1 MAVPRSASL
10 SARAKARRPAC
21 PDRPPSAR
29 LSARR
34 NEGAA
39 DDPDAHRPRGATLS
53 RPPVEA
59 PIRRRIAR
67 LDLHW
72 LRSIGFTV
80 ILVGL
85 VAAAIGADWS
95 ITLGSIATSAVG
107 FGFFYLL
114 FPGGAHFGMTVAN
127 FLAIYACMFEFFR
140 SANFSGAPN
149 EFALPALA
157 LPVLGFLFGCFLR
170 RRQVVA
176 IIRARR
182 VREPEHLPRLSRWF
196 IGTIAVGAASFALP
210 RLALDPLAQGFTLLA
225 SMLAITT
232 FVVLAVRDV
241 VLVMIDVATVF
252 EGVTA
257 RLDRLVLPMMAFT
270 TFYALIVVV
279 FACLYRIADL
289 TTPVAQFA
297 VHAQA
302 ARISFSDALYY
313 SVATITTLGFGDIAP
328 SSQLV
333 RALTGLE
340 VVSGILML
348 LFGFSEIMRG
358 AGPDSRARPTL
369 PDQRPPD
376 AAP

>member
-1 MAVPRSASL
+1 MSRS
-10 SARAKARRPAC
+10 
-21 PDRPPSAR
+21 
-29 LSARR
+29 
-34 NEGAA
+34 
-39 DDPDAHRPRGATLS
+39 
-53 RPPVEA
+53 PVEA
-59 PIRRRIAR
+59 PIRRRVTR

-80 ILVGL
+80 VLVGL

-95 ITLGSIATSAVG
+95 ITVGSIAASAVG

-140 SANFSGAPN
+140 SANFAGAPT
-149 EFALPALA
+149 EFALPALV
-157 LPVLGFLFGCFLR
+157 LPVLGFLSGCLLR
-170 RRQVVA
+170 RRQMFA
-176 IIRARR
+176 IIRASR
-182 VREPEHLPRLSRWF
+182 VRHLQHLPRLTGWF

-210 RLALDPLAQGFTLLA
+210 RLALNPTAQGLTLLA
-225 SMLAITT
+225 SMVVISAI
-232 FVVLAVRDV
+232 VVLAVREV

-252 EGVTA
+252 ESVTA

-279 FACLYRIADL
+279 FACLYRIAEL
-289 TTPVAQFA
+289 TTSEPQFA

-328 SSQLV
+328 SGQLV

-358 AGPDSRARPTL
+358 AGPDSRPRPTL
-369 PDQRPPD
+369 PEPRLPPSPD
-376 AAP
+376 DT